1 MSLLGNRSRNN
12 AERRRVGRLHVNWH
26 SVFFSNVHSIK
37 RLTNRLR
44 SKRWKIN
51 ERFLSYNWYSV
62 AMDFGHCRAFN
73 YYLSQ
78 KYWSCQYA
86 CPARRVFLLRN
97 VQYFLITFFLIL
109 CSYIYRQI
117 GILYDKIIPLKGR
130 LRLLFCIKIKL
141 YFFICWYIYREISF
155 NAFIGFLYSWR
166 MSVSF
171 FEYTWLCYCHSGA
184 QFQYCR

>member
-86 CPARRVFLLRN
+86 CPIFLN
-97 VQYFLITFFLIL
+97 NFFPYSLFV
-109 CSYIYRQI
+109 IYRQI

-130 LRLLFCIKIKL
+130 LRLLFYITIKL